1 MAERRRMKARKRR
14 SPIKKGDTVYVTA
27 GKDRGKTG
35 KVLRVLKE
43 EERAIV
49 EKVNIVKR
57 HSRPTQQNPAGGI
70 IEKEAPIHISNLMLY
85 DSQSA
90 RPTRVGRRLLASGEK
105 VRYSK
110 LSGEEI

>member
-1 MAERRRMKARKRR
+1 MAKRR
-14 SPIKKGDTVYVTA
+14 HTRKNGKFHIKKGDTVYVTV

-35 KVLRVLKE
+35 KVLRVLRDRK
-43 EERAIV
+43 RAIV

-57 HSRPTQQNPAGGI
+57 HSKPTQQNPAGGI

-85 DSQSA
+85 DPQAA
-90 RPTRVGRRLLASGEK
+90 RPTRVGRRVLPTGEK

-110 LSGEEI
+110 ASGEEI